1 MVKKVVGSGL
11 DFECFRLVYL
21 RSVDGIYVLF
31 IEQCGNSLVRV
42 IKCKKIIDFVI
53 NFFMFLNES

>member
-1 MVKKVVGSGL
+1 MVDKNVFSVGMVKKVVGSGL

-31 IEQCGNSLVRV
+31 IE
-42 IKCKKIIDFVI
+42 
-53 NFFMFLNES
+53 